1 MTTAS
6 ALTALCLA
14 HTEVALT
21 LQDVEL
27 LARCLPQ
34 LRQLSLQDHRPDSSR
49 TPAGVMYAL
58 RTRLPQL
65 QIL

>member
-21 LQDVEL
+21 LHDVDL

-34 LRQLSLQDHRPDSSR
+34 LRQLSLQDHGPDSSR
-49 TPAGVMYAL
+49 TPAGVMHAL